1 MKHPSVQK
9 AGPAE
14 RLPGQ
19 APPSPSLRRRLRV
32 GLHRARLDQQ
42 LADGFGKDSV
52 EDRALRGRQLATR
65 RTRRRL
71 ARSLRARV
79 KDAERSGGPQLS
91 AAVPLA
97 RRTVL
102 SARESLLG
110 LAERLESP
118 DPVNPRGVAR
128 VLVMLTDG
136 TGPLYT
142 PGAADRLRE
151 TVWWIADGLAI
162 EAGEDPGHE
171 PG

>member
-9 AGPAE
+9 AGPSESSAG
-14 RLPGQ
+14 RRS
-19 APPSPSLRRRLRV
+19 ASPSLRRRLRV
-32 GLHRARLDQQ
+32 LLHRARLDQQ
-42 LADGFGKDSV
+42 LADEFDRDSI
-52 EDRALRGRQLATR
+52 EDRALRGRQLAAR

-79 KDAERSGGPQLS
+79 KDAERPPGPQLS

-97 RRTVL
+97 RRAVL
-102 SARESLLG
+102 SSRESLLG

-128 VLVMLTDG
+128 VLVLLTDG

-142 PGAADRLRE
+142 PGASDRLHE
-151 TVWWIADGLAI
+151 AVWWIADGLAL
-162 EAGEDPGHE
+162 AADEDPGHG
-171 PG
+171 PA